1 MRKQDTT
8 KSQSNQSSFKKEF
21 TIVILKKMK
30 LRKKI
35 INRTYKTS
43 FLAYLSLKID
53 LKSTFLYL
61 LRKTFFKFLLK
72 NKNCYFNKS

>member
-8 KSQSNQSSFKKEF
+8 KSQSNQRSFKKEF

-35 INRTYKTS
+35 INRTYKIS
-43 FLAYLSLKID
+43 FLAYLSLQID
-53 LKSTFLYL
+53 QKSTFLYL
-61 LRKTFFKFLLK
+61 LRKI
-72 NKNCYFNKS
+72 NH